1 MGFHF
6 RRHKFGVSGSTG
18 RRDSQFTFGPDRM
31 RTPVDEPEPGV
42 RYTERTP
49 IRQGRS
55 KTGGLL
61 QALIGVGLL
70 LAIIALFVE

>member
-6 RRHKFGVSGSTG
+6 RRHKPGVSKLMGH
-18 RRDSQFTFGPDRM
+18 RDPRFTFSSGRM
-31 RTPVDEPEPGV
+31 RTPVGEPGPGV
-42 RYTERTP
+42 RQTEQTP

-61 QALIGVGLL
+61 EALIGVGLL
-70 LAIIALFVE
+70 LVVIALFVE